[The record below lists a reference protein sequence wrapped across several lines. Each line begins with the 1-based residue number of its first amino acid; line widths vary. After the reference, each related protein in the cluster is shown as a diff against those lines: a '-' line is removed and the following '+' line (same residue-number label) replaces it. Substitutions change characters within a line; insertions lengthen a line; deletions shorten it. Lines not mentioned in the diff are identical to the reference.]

1 MFSAEEF
8 AILCSDE
15 VTAAIRE
22 NIDRKPTDIALD
34 RRITH
39 ASIVATQV
47 KNLQKARTKLPSY
60 FAAQAIVPTLAYEQS
75 SSEECAARKH
85 LSGESVL
92 DLTCG
97 LGVDAL
103 ALSKRFK
110 RVVTIERNEMVAAVA
125 KENFRR
131 LGAENIEVVCSS
143 AEEYIAN
150 CAEHFDWC
158 FSDPDRRGAKG
169 EKLVRLEDCSPNVVA
184 LMPTLKRLADNVCIK
199 CSPLFDVDE
208 AFRLFGNC
216 EVECV
221 SLGGEAKEVNIYI
234 NGSTPQITAV
244 AIGIGEVSCSVE
256 ERNSTTWSA
265 QPSDFAHYRYLTLPD
280 AALQHARMVAVAFK
294 GRCDVWS
301 NNGVALSE
309 EKPEG
314 VLGRTFEVEAIYEI
328 DSAFKRMMRGRRAE
342 IYRRD
347 FPMANA
353 EICKRFRC
361 SEGGSERW
369 CFTRIETKH
378 LAIQLKTEN
387 GTDARSK
394 SRGCLHTMP
403 CKKEEKPAKQD

>member
-1 MFSAEEF
+1 MFTAEEF
-8 AILCSDE
+8 TILCSEE
-15 VTAAIRE
+15 VAAAIRD

-34 RRITH
+34 RRIPH
-39 ASIVATQV
+39 ASTVATQV

-60 FAAQAIVPTLAYEQS
+60 FAVQAIVPTLAYEQS
-75 SSEECAARKH
+75 SSEECAAHKH

-97 LGVDAL
+97 LGVDTL

-169 EKLVRLEDCSPNVVA
+169 EKLVRLEDCSPDVVA
-184 LMPTLKRLADNVCIK
+184 LMPTLKRIADKICIK

-216 EVECV
+216 SVECV

-234 NGSTPQITAV
+234 DGSASQLSAA
-244 AIGIGEVSCSVE
+244 AIGIGEISCSVE
-256 ERNSTTWSA
+256 ERNSAEWSA
-265 QPSDFAHYRYLTLPD
+265 QPSDFAHYRYITLPD
-280 AALQHARMVAVAFK
+280 VALQHARMVAVAFAGK
-294 GRCDVWS
+294 CNVWS
-301 NNGVALSE
+301 NNGIALST
-309 EKPEG
+309 EKPKG

-328 DSAFKRMMRGRRAE
+328 DSTFKRMMRGRKAE

-353 EICKRFRC
+353 EICRRFRC

-369 CFTRIETKH
+369 CFTRIGDNFI
-378 LAIQLKTEN
+378 AIKF
-387 GTDARSK
+387 
-394 SRGCLHTMP
+394 
-403 CKKEEKPAKQD
+403 